1 MRQLIHVVENL
12 AAPRVA
18 LVGDFMLDRYIH
30 GDVERISP
38 EAPVPVF
45 RVVGRESRPGGAGSV
60 AMNII
65 AMGGKVY
72 CVGLVGQD
80 EPGDE
85 LIELLTAATAETSGI
100 VRLPDRPTTLKQRL
114 VGLAQHRHRQQI
126 LRIDEES
133 HDAVSKSILAAL
145 RASVRSV
152 LSDCQVVAIEDY
164 DKGVFSDSQ
173 TPQIIA
179 DARKAGLPVIVD
191 PARISDYRRYRGASI
206 ITPNRTEAELASGV
220 KITDAKSLRRCA
232 AQLQMTTAA
241 DAIIITL
248 DKEGA
253 YLFEKGKEGKII
265 PTRPRVVY
273 DVAGAGDTV
282 LAMLAVA
289 IGGGCSLEDAVALA
303 NVAGGLEVEQF
314 GVVPISRDEIL
325 DELHRIVGL
334 RGKKVIRRRELQR
347 EVKRRKQA
355 GETIVFT
362 NGCFDL
368 LHVGHIRYLH
378 QARQL
383 GSCLIVAVNSDDS
396 VRRLKGPGRPVIG
409 QEERAEMLSALE
421 CVDYVIIFEEDTPN
435 ALLKLLKPDILV
447 KGGTTEKIVGAEIVE
462 GYGGKVCKLDAVEG
476 MSTTEIINR
485 IVNGNG

>member
-1 MRQLIHVVENL
+1 
-12 AAPRVA
+12 
-18 LVGDFMLDRYIH
+18 
-30 GDVERISP
+30 
-38 EAPVPVF
+38 
-45 RVVGRESRPGGAGSV
+45 
-60 AMNII
+60 
-65 AMGGKVY
+65 
-72 CVGLVGQD
+72 
-80 EPGDE
+80 
-85 LIELLTAATAETSGI
+85 
-100 VRLPDRPTTLKQRL
+100 
-114 VGLAQHRHRQQI
+114 
-126 LRIDEES
+126 
-133 HDAVSKSILAAL
+133 
-145 RASVRSV
+145 
-152 LSDCQVVAIEDY
+152 
-164 DKGVFSDSQ
+164 
-173 TPQIIA
+173 
-179 DARKAGLPVIVD
+179 
-191 PARISDYRRYRGASI
+191 
-206 ITPNRTEAELASGV
+206 
-220 KITDAKSLRRCA
+220 
-232 AQLQMTTAA
+232 MTTAA
-241 DAIIITL
+241 DAIVITL

-265 PTRPRVVY
+265 PTRPRAVY

-421 CVDYVIIFEEDTPN
+421 CVDYVIIFEEDTPD

-476 MSTTEIINR
+476 MSTTDIINR